1 MNNSLKKSYII
12 NGSDVDYAKRYTL
25 CALLRHFHDA
35 VDFHALEL
43 QVDANTVYEKYGAY
57 WIISHI
63 RVDMD
68 DTAKWHDVV
77 EVDTYPLA
85 PGAVRMEREAVM
97 TTGGKPLA
105 RLSSEWVLLDNAT
118 GRPRRP
124 LQTGYPLSLVH
135 REGRAA
141 GEYTRFSPEFD
152 DTDFAYGYTVKVS
165 DLDMNVHMN
174 NTAYVRLACDA
185 FGSSELDEKRMT
197 SFEIAFKAQSYEGDE
212 LKLYRASAGENKY
225 YVSAFKTDGTRV
237 FDTLFTFV

>member
-1 MNNSLKKSYII
+1 MNNSLKKSYEI

-25 CALLRHFHDA
+25 CALLRHFHDV

-43 QVDANTVYEKYGAY
+43 KVDAGTVYEKYGAY

-68 DTAKWHDVV
+68 GAAKWHDVV

-85 PGAVRMEREAVM
+85 PGVVRMEREAVI
-97 TTGGKPLA
+97 TVGGAPLA
-105 RLSSEWVLLDNAT
+105 RLSSEWVLLDKAT

-124 LQTGYPLSLVH
+124 LQTGYPADLKH

-141 GEYTRFSPEFD
+141 GEYTRFSPEYAES
-152 DTDFAYGYTVKVS
+152 DFLYDYTVKVS

-174 NTAYVRLACDA
+174 NNAYVRLACDA
-185 FGSSELDEKRMT
+185 FTSKELDEKRIK
-197 SFEIAFKAQSYEGDE
+197 SFEIAFKAQSYEGE
-212 LKLYRASAGENKY
+212 KLKLYRTAAGENKY
-225 YVSAFKTDGTRV
+225 YVSAFKADGARV
-237 FDTLFTFV
+237 FDTLFTFE